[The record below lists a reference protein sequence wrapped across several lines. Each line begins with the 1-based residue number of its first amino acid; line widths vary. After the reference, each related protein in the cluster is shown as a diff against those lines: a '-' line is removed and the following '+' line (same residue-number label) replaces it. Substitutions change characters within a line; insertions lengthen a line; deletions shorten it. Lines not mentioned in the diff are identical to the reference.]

1 MIRRYIL
8 LALCVSLSCFGYA
21 QKKIT
26 KGVAVRR
33 ETAKNVQTN
42 NNHPPMNSPIVKE
55 LKKIDYAEI
64 TERNILIP
72 NCATELDDDGTVPV
86 DEAEYSFVK
95 GVIAK
100 DVIAANSLEDELNTP
115 LKKKHFMESED
126 CKFYYESLLEQRTCI
141 LDHEYFIESDFNS
154 EFELDSHT
162 FSFYFDNPNCMDLRF
177 SSDDAQCSME
187 GTKFKTTPLSEDLAY
202 QIETNKVKTFL
213 IVKLG
218 DKLYQ
223 EGEINLIPQRIYLA
237 SLKDGKI
244 LFQYEFAQNVSS
256 DNSESINEKEEV
268 TTLISSE
275 YPNKAYDIVEESPKY
290 PGGEMEILR
299 SLAENLEYPVKAQEQ
314 EIQGRVIVKFVVE
327 KDGSIGETKI
337 ERSLSPECDK
347 AAINAVKKLG
357 RFTPGKQNGE
367 PVRVWFRIPVNF
379 RIS

>member
-21 QKKIT
+21 QKKNT
-26 KGVAVRR
+26 KVVAVRR
-33 ETAKNVQTN
+33 ETAKSVQTET
-42 NNHPPMNSPIVKE
+42 NHPPLGSPIVKE

-64 TERNILIP
+64 TQNNILIP

-86 DEAEYSFVK
+86 DEAEYSIVK
-95 GVIAK
+95 GIVAK
-100 DVIAANSLEDELNTP
+100 DVIAANSLEEELNTP
-115 LKKKHFMESED
+115 LKKKHYMESED
-126 CKFYYESLLEQRTCI
+126 YKYQYEFLLDQRTCI
-141 LDHEYFIESDFNS
+141 LDHEYFIESDFDS
-154 EFELDSHT
+154 EFDLDSHT

-187 GTKFKTTPLSEDLAY
+187 GSKFTTTPLSEDLAY

-213 IVKLG
+213 VVKLG
-218 DKLYQ
+218 DELYR
-223 EGEINLIPQRIYLA
+223 GEEIILIPQRIYLA

-244 LFQYEFAQNVSS
+244 LYIYEFAQNVSS
-256 DNSESINEKEEV
+256 DNSKSENEEEEV
-268 TTLISSE
+268 TTQVSTE
-275 YPNKAYDIVEESPKY
+275 APNKVSEIVEETPKY

-299 SLAENLEYPVKAQEQ
+299 SLAQNLEYPVKAQEQ
-314 EIQGRVIVKFVVE
+314 GIQGRVIVKFVVE

-337 ERSLSPECDK
+337 GKSLSPECDK
-347 AAINAVKKLG
+347 AAIDAVKKLK

-367 PVRVWFRIPVNF
+367 PVRVWYRIPVNF